1 MPIKGKHLDELTKLK
16 IVRYILLG
24 WRPEAI
30 AEEIGCSNQSVRR
43 IEKNWV
49 LYSQTSKTPVNKGR
63 PCKIPKE
70 AVDDLFAWIDSFVS
84 TEERLFLHQSEM
96 QKYIK
101 QKYDITVTK
110 PTISR
115 LLDRRKKGIVD
126 DKPVEP
132 TSIPQPSPQ
141 PFQPNYDCPPEKRR
155 KRPIPASVRKNTI
168 EDYTPRLFDPAL
180 GMHS

>member
-1 MPIKGKHLDELTKLK
+1 MPTKGKHLDELTKLK
-16 IVRYILLG
+16 IVRYVLLG
-24 WRPEAI
+24 WKPEAI

-49 LYSQTSKTPVNKGR
+49 LYSQTSKTPVNQGR

-70 AVDDLFAWIDSFVS
+70 AVDDLFAWIDSFVP

-96 QKYIK
+96 QRYIK
-101 QKYDITVTK
+101 QKHNITVTK

-115 LLDRRKKGIVD
+115 LLNRRKEGLVD
-126 DKPVEP
+126 GTEAEP
-132 TSIPQPSPQ
+132 TPIPQPSPQ
-141 PFQPNYDCPPEKRR
+141 RFEPNYECPPEKRR
-155 KRPIPASVRKNTI
+155 KRPISASVRKHTAEN
-168 EDYTPRLFDPAL
+168 YTPRLFDPAL